1 MAPGAHE
8 SKKVLAA
15 RSETSTCRS
24 GMNHLPPMR
33 PPCCAQGDVFAMPGS
48 VRLHSARTGIPIC
61 VNASDYSRAQRSC
74 PRLRIQTK
82 HFEVSWKTVHLPD
95 APVSM
100 SGINN
105 RIPRLV
111 QRGVSLSG
119 RRGQDGRYT
128 GAGTGLPTQS
138 SGRDALRSSGS
149 FVWRLAT
156 SLLIALLERTCRRSL
171 RLGPTRRGTT

>member
-1 MAPGAHE
+1 MKTYFQSTLIQPKQLEGSGNTVNLPG
-8 SKKVLAA
+8 
-15 RSETSTCRS
+15 
-24 GMNHLPPMR
+24 
-33 PPCCAQGDVFAMPGS
+33 
-48 VRLHSARTGIPIC
+48 
-61 VNASDYSRAQRSC
+61 
-74 PRLRIQTK
+74 
-82 HFEVSWKTVHLPD
+82 

-128 GAGTGLPTQS
+128 GTGTGLPTHS

-149 FVWRLAT
+149 ILWRPAT
-156 SLLIALLERTCRRSL
+156 SLLIALQERTRRRSL
-171 RLGPTRRGTT
+171 RLGPTRR